1 MSCAIASLEDLHLE
15 ELMTEGDDAPK
26 YNEDETSNVIQLP
39 RGGVI
44 VPTSVG
50 NIQIGMPPDTVKDS
64 ILLGLDIPVYYVV
77 PAKRFDFTA
86 CLNISEF
93 EFPAYF
99 NFFVRKTQI
108 CLICTAD
115 DEKRIRTVFQE
126 TLLGPTDYEVTLVF
140 PITDRILAKILT
152 LLMIRRLF
160 QILGRN
166 SSFLE

>member
-26 YNEDETSNVIQLP
+26 YNEDERSNTILLP

-44 VPTSVG
+44 VPTSIG

-64 ILLGLDIPVYYVV
+64 ITLGVEIPIYYVV

-108 CLICTAD
+108 CLICTPD
-115 DEKRIRTVFQE
+115 DEMRIRTVFQE
-126 TLLGPTDYEVTLVF
+126 TLLGPLNYDVSFLF
-140 PITDRILAKILT
+140 AITDSISRKTSTPRTKRTRFPTSA
-152 LLMIRRLF
+152 
-160 QILGRN
+160 GN
-166 SSFLE
+166 SSFSA